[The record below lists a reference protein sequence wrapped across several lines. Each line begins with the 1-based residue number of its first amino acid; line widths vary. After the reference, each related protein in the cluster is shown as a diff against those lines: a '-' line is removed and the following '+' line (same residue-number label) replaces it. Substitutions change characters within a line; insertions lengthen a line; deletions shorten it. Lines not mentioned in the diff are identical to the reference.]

1 MNLTLLVILAL
12 LAALAVSIFMI
23 FRYRQMYM
31 MAAKEVEALRQQ
43 VAAALSIAPPRVP
56 APHVP
61 KKGKP
66 KDPATMNDE
75 ELFQFLRDG
84 IIREKL
90 FLNPTFGRTDIVN
103 HFQITKNRV
112 SAAFSRGSDHSSVSD
127 FIRVCRLDYAR
138 QLMINEPD
146 MSLVEVASSSG
157 FNHATTFSSDFKNY
171 FGLTPSQFREKSMM
185 TNERDD

>member
-1 MNLTLLVILAL
+1 MNLALLMTLPL
-12 LAALAVSIFMI
+12 LAALAVSIFTI
-23 FRYRQMYM
+23 FRYRRMYM
-31 MAAKEVEALRQQ
+31 MTTNEVMALRQQ
-43 VAAALSIAPPRVP
+43 LAAALLISPPQVP
-56 APHVP
+56 APQVP

-90 FLNPTFGRTDIVN
+90 FLKPTFGRTDIVN
-103 HFQITKNRV
+103 HFQIPKNRV
-112 SAAFSRGSDHSSVSD
+112 SAAFSRGSEHSSVSD